1 MTGSW
6 RLEGVMLI
14 KDGVTTDERLIVP
27 ECVHTVTMQW
37 YSVHYLD
44 HVSNIMP
51 LYVDDNITISL

>member
-1 MTGSW
+1 
-6 RLEGVMLI
+6 MLI